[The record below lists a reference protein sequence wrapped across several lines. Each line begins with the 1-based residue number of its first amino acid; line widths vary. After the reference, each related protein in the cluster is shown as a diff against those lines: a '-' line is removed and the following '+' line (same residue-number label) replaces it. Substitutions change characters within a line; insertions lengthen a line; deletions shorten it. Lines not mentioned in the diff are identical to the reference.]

1 MAKRVTVYDIARKLD
16 ISPST
21 VSRVLNNSSLIS
33 DERTRQIRQAAEEM
47 GYRRRAIKK
56 QVSRAILNI
65 HLFLPRAGN
74 TLIHFFYN
82 LSELIDSIQ
91 EGFGSVRLNITTR
104 INDGNMEFLSFKKTG
119 HIDGCIFA
127 FTTPGEELSNA
138 LNERE
143 IPVVLLNRQS
153 PDHSF
158 VCYDTGDAMR
168 SLANLVYEKKG
179 KDIRPCYIA
188 FSSLKKLSL
197 ERFAGVEKAFASHA
211 VPFGKENL
219 YFVDDLQAIST
230 TAIPWIEQNR
240 FNTVFAFNDFFAL
253 SLLQSFTARNIRVP
267 EEISLTGFDN
277 SPLLKMIERKISTMN
292 LSIPELGVKAG
303 EWLNTA
309 IIDKDNSPMQEILPV
324 QYVEGETI

>member
-1 MAKRVTVYDIARKLD
+1 MAQRVTVYDIARKLD

-65 HLFLPRAGN
+65 HLFLPLAGN

-91 EGFGSVRLNITTR
+91 EGFGNVRLNITTR
-104 INDGNMEFLSFKKTG
+104 INDGNLEFLSFKKTG
-119 HIDGCIFA
+119 HIDGCVFA
-127 FTTPGEELSNA
+127 FTSPGVELSNA

-143 IPVVLLNRQS
+143 IPVVLLNRRS

-158 VCYDTGDAMR
+158 VYYDTQEAMR
-168 SLANLVYEKKG
+168 SLTEVVLQKKG
-179 KDIRPCYIA
+179 NDIRPCYIA
-188 FSSLKKLSL
+188 FNSLKKLSL
-197 ERFAGVEKAFASHA
+197 ERYSGVEKAFASHA
-211 VPFGKENL
+211 IPFGEQNL
-219 YFVDDLQAIST
+219 LFIDDLQAIGK
-230 TAIPWIEQNR
+230 TAIPWIEKNS
-240 FNTVFAFNDFFAL
+240 FNTIFAFNDFFAL
-253 SLLQSFTARNIRVP
+253 SLLQSFTSRNIQVP
-267 EEISLTGFDN
+267 GQIALTGFDN
-277 SPLLKMIERKISTMN
+277 SPLLKMIERSITTMN
-292 LSIPELGVKAG
+292 LSIPELGIKAG
-303 EWLNTA
+303 EWLNRA

-324 QYVEGETI
+324 DYIEGETI